1 MAIPQLRRFQT
12 FDNGQGGTATIS
24 GMGAGMARLSNP
36 DVQARL
42 NSQLKLNADPAF
54 QQRMAQQTQ
63 IVDDRIAKRVANE
76 NAMKLQNKL
85 SQSLAPQSTAFNVP
99 QLAGR
104 SQETQLAIDKANSMI
119 RNGSG
124 FDVKYG
130 QKQLDMLLGNEAAQQ
145 QNAINQQG
153 DMIDLQK
160 SRESNQQSQQNNI
173 ADLLSRQSENDKT
186 RAFEQQQLGDKFGM
200 DVKLKQMEL
209 DQSKSLADE
218 RYNRDVELK
227 RLGIE
232 QSQNKP
238 LPSPIVKEQQKIR
251 DQIASAVQMNN
262 MLSGFEKQLDE
273 GKLNLSLTGNAANQA
288 LNYAGM
294 ATDESTNFSN
304 FQAGME
310 KMRNDSLRL
319 NSGVQTEGDAQRAW
333 NELFKNINDEKVVK
347 ARLAEIRKYNDSAIN
362 FKKGDINAMRA
373 EYGKGE
379 FDDSVYGQ
387 QSQPATNQAQ
397 QGQQGKTQTVEDV
410 LKIYGN

>member
-1 MAIPQLRRFQT
+1 MAIPQLRRFT
-12 FDNGQGGTATIS
+12 TPNGYAGVSNTPEAVNPNANIPKLGG
-24 GMGAGMARLSNP
+24 GMTPQQRFAEQQRLMAGNP
-36 DVQARL
+36 
-42 NSQLKLNADPAF
+42 QLDAELNAA
-54 QQRMAQQTQ
+54 A
-63 IVDDRIAKRVANE
+63 
-76 NAMKLQNKL
+76 QNKA
-85 SQSLAPQSTAFNVP
+85 QNLAMFGGGYP

-104 SQETQLAIDKANSMI
+104 SQEMQLAMDKANGMI

-130 QKQLDMLLGNEAAQQ
+130 QKQLDTLLGNEAAQQ

-153 DMIDLQK
+153 NMLDLQK

-200 DVKLKQMEL
+200 DLKLKQMEL

-232 QSQNKP
+232 QAQNKP

-288 LNYAGM
+288 LNYAGL

-379 FDDSVYGQ
+379 FDDSAYGQ
-387 QSQPATNQAQ
+387 QSQPATNQSQQTQIPPAPQGVDPAQ
-397 QGQQGKTQTVEDV
+397 WQAFMKQRGQQQ
-410 LKIYGN
+410 